1 MISVNRV
8 LERRALNYLEIIRSS
23 FMLSQIVKN
32 ISYVIK
38 RNALLVII

>member
-1 MISVNRV
+1 MISVNRSFGKKSFK
-8 LERRALNYLEIIRSS
+8 LLEIIRSS

-32 ISYVIK
+32 ILYVIK